1 MPDTWKRKGRCRNG
15 AALSDARW
23 GTLHKVSGWERCAQ
37 NPLHLLLPARQ
48 AVQLRVPL
56 NRWSPTAVWR
66 LARNAGSL
74 LHKLKKSPRI
84 PPHERVRI
92 LGDFRLSGLLLFLC
106 VFFFCEEQFNIFL
119 CLYQLLHF
127 FSCLAIVR
135 VGCFLLGQKIGILC
149 IQCFDLRQLF

>member
-1 MPDTWKRKGRCRNG
+1 MEQLYLMPGEERYTKFRDENGVPKIRYTYCSLHGKLFNCVCRSTDE
-15 AALSDARW
+15 AQRLCEDW
-23 GTLHKVSGWERCAQ
+23 LVSQ
-37 NPLHLLLPARQ
+37 
-48 AVQLRVPL
+48 
-56 NRWSPTAVWR
+56 
-66 LARNAGSL
+66 
-74 LHKLKKSPRI
+74 
-84 PPHERVRI
+84 ERVRI